1 MSEIKLIRVEL
12 EKNYV
17 LAFRLVMI
25 LAAWP
30 FLSNIYFAFL
40 TGSIDIR
47 TFTAVRG
54 ESLAFYVGVA
64 KNAAFALLFLWLG
77 SFGVMAKT
85 ENTDI
90 EES

>member
-30 FLSNIYFAFL
+30 FLSNIYFAFV
-40 TGSIDIR
+40 TGSIDLR
-47 TFTAVRG
+47 TYTAVRG

-64 KNAAFALLFLWLG
+64 KNAAFAMLFLWLAT
-77 SFGVMAKT
+77 FGVSAKA
-85 ENTDI
+85 EKTDV
-90 EES
+90 EDT